1 MLSLSFNHIA
11 YICVVT
17 VFAYSLRGATG
28 FGAAAA
34 MPLMGLVVPI
44 KVLVPAWTVLSLCG
58 AATILGRDRRNIAW
72 TDLMGLVPSCMLGI
86 ALGLFFFVALES
98 PALAQVLGIV
108 TLLHGGLSL
117 WASTRPADVTVSP
130 HSTPAA
136 PAPGPRSSLWRDGRL
151 AGLLGGAV
159 GTTFGV
165 LSSLFFAMYFEAIGM
180 PKDNFRATMSM
191 AVVAIA
197 LVRGWATSQSA
208 LIAVMSC

>member
-117 WASTRPADVTVSP
+117 WASTGPSILPLAGRPACGSARRRRWHDFWRAVEPVLRDVF
-130 HSTPAA
+130 
-136 PAPGPRSSLWRDGRL
+136 RSNRHAQG
-151 AGLLGGAV
+151 
-159 GTTFGV
+159 
-165 LSSLFFAMYFEAIGM
+165 
-180 PKDNFRATMSM
+180 
-191 AVVAIA
+191 
-197 LVRGWATSQSA
+197 
-208 LIAVMSC
+208 

>member
-117 WASTRPADVTVSP
+117 WASTRPADATV
-130 HSTPAA
+130 A
-136 PAPGPRSSLWRDGRL
+136 PRPPRRRALDPPEL
-151 AGLLGGAV
+151 HATNNA
-159 GTTFGV
+159 TTHRPR
-165 LSSLFFAMYFEAIGM
+165 Y
-180 PKDNFRATMSM
+180 
-191 AVVAIA
+191 
-197 LVRGWATSQSA
+197 Q
-208 LIAVMSC
+208 